1 MSDNELFRVTKNG
14 VKTYGPYDTLYIA
27 RNVASQRY
35 GAWWQGI
42 NRQTIKTYG
51 SGPEGRTVVSSFEV
65 TIQKLTPVLKPLE
78 GGSLQLDMEWV
89 DLP

>member
-14 VKTYGPYDTLYIA
+14 VKTYGPYDTLYMA

-35 GAWWQGI
+35 GGYWAGRNGQI
-42 NRQTIKTYG
+42 IRKYG
-51 SGPEGRTVVSSFEV
+51 NGPEGRAVVSILDIK
-65 TIQKLTPVLKPLE
+65 IQKLTPVLKPLE
-78 GGSLQLDMEWV
+78 GGSLQLDLEWV